1 MSSRLLAFGFGL
13 VLTVGAL
20 VFLKSQKAAVP
31 IPAPSAQA
39 PPREPRQSIPTA
51 PKREPQGVASTL
63 TISEEISN
71 EIEAA
76 VVTYSPDALPTF
88 EKFLASGEP
97 DVREAA
103 RDGLLRLGEK
113 GGAALLRRATA
124 RMTDPEEIKRFREAA
139 DFLELPSALEGPL
152 KNGIPKP

>member
-1 MSSRLLAFGFGL
+1 MSPRLIALVLGL
-13 VLTVGAL
+13 VLTVATV
-20 VFLKSQKAAVP
+20 VFLKSEKPTGSAPAAS
-31 IPAPSAQA
+31 APA
-39 PPREPRQSIPTA
+39 PPREPRPTLPSA
-51 PKREPQGVASTL
+51 PKPEPTGIASTL
-63 TISEEISN
+63 PISEEISN
-71 EIEAA
+71 EIETA
-76 VVTYSPDALPTF
+76 VVTYSPDALPIF

-124 RMTDPEEIKRFREAA
+124 RMTDPEEIKRFQEAA